1 MFVILLVMRK
11 FQSLPCNLNKM
22 DTFIFNYQH
31 LSCNNFN
38 DLYLK
43 GQQPIMTFGKSMNK
57 NKNTR
62 KKIIENFYKNLYK

>member
-1 MFVILLVMRK
+1 MRK
-11 FQSLPCNLNKM
+11 FKSLPTDLNQL
-22 DTFIFNYQH
+22 DFFLNYQH
-31 LSCNNFN
+31 QSFNNFN
-38 DLYLK
+38 DLNLK